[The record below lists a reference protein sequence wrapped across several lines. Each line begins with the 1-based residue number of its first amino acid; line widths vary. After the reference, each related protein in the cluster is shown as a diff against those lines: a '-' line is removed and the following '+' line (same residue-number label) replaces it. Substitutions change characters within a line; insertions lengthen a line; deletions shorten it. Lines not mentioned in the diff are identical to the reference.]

1 MDYFSPMDSSSNLN
15 LSTAKPIAICV
26 VLGDFKSEIF
36 ELRSMNPAAEQHSF
50 ETARDEHAYGVWQKN
65 ILKGLRS
72 SLDSSDVKWH
82 VAQWN
87 DSSGLKLDSMDDPK
101 CLKRCVDVVIAIN
114 VFSSIHVLAATT
126 AMERMLKPGGNL
138 LVLNDSGSIQASVE
152 NAALGLSAERLF
164 IENIKALAMRQGFA
178 LDLES
183 LRKTDDDDWGSEA
196 LMAVNSLHRRDLIR
210 VIVQSVSSCWE
221 LFRQSGRTT
230 GVEDG
235 KVLLLS
241 WTLVNKGS
249 DSLGFLKSKDLMG
262 YEALFKECFEI
273 ETTPGLWDYKF
284 GEGRG
289 FSLGLFRGL
298 EPEKSPKL
306 IAHYAGLKREVLF
319 FGKPEVAIQVGDV
332 MVDTRYIKSLSR
344 KGPFFF
350 ITSTFLEHH
359 IGYGRDALLGFGFP
373 NEKHL
378 TIAKLLGFYDEVD
391 RFVELSWRA
400 KAGRLPF
407 WYKAVELNQENFSQ
421 YSSHIDRLWGE
432 MAKKLNTFIVGVRNS
447 QYIKRRFFERPGKTY
462 RLILILNSISHRAVG
477 LLVFNSGDEK
487 HDCMDLVADPSDI
500 ATLVGIARQM
510 ANSTVQQVFSFRITL
525 GALPWFKKTG
535 FELKDLS
542 ISIPANTWTQ
552 GPSVE
557 VLKSKWWLSAGDM
570 DFV

>member
-1 MDYFSPMDSSSNLN
+1 MDSSSNLN

-36 ELRSMNPAAEQHSF
+36 ELRSMNPAAEQRSF
-50 ETARDEHAYGVWQKN
+50 KTAPDGPAHGLLQEP
-65 ILKGLRS
+65 IFKGLRS
-72 SLDSSDVKWH
+72 SLDSSDVKLY

-101 CLKRCVDVVIAIN
+101 CLKFGFDVVIAIN

-126 AMERMLKPGGNL
+126 AMERILNPGGNL
-138 LVLNDSGSIQASVE
+138 VVLNDSGPIQASE
-152 NAALGLSAERLF
+152 EIAALGLSAEKLF

-183 LRKTDDDDWGSEA
+183 LLKTDVEDWGSEA
-196 LMAVNSLHRRDLIR
+196 LMAANSLHLPDLIR
-210 VIVQSVSSCWE
+210 AIAQSVSSCWE
-221 LFRQSGRTT
+221 LFRQSGHNN

-235 KVLLLS
+235 QVLFLS

-249 DSLGFLKSKDLMG
+249 DYLGYLKSKDLMG

-273 ETTPGLWDYKF
+273 ESTPGLWDYKF
-284 GEGRG
+284 GEGGG
-289 FSLGLFRGL
+289 FSLGLYRDL
-298 EPEKSPKL
+298 EPAKSPTL

-391 RFVELSWRA
+391 RFVELSWGA

-407 WYKAVELNQENFSQ
+407 WYKAVELNQENFFQ
-421 YSSHIDRLWGE
+421 YSSHIDRLWGK
-432 MAKKLNTFIVGVRNS
+432 MAKKLNTSVLGVRNS

-462 RLILILNSISHRAVG
+462 RLMLILNSITHRAVG

-487 HDCMDLVADPSDI
+487 LDCMDFVADPSDI

-525 GALPWFKKTG
+525 GALPWFQKTG